1 MSDLTFNTV
10 VLQSC
15 LDRMRAGD
23 NEADNDLVKVVQSR
37 LRALVNRMFR
47 GFPNVRGIADMD
59 DVFQESVIDL
69 LRTLRKLRPA
79 TTRDF
84 MNLAAVHIRREL
96 LDLAR
101 RVKGKQTL
109 SLSAPGST
117 DSPIQHEPAAPEDAD
132 MDEWVELHEAV
143 DRLPMEEREVVS
155 LVFYHGWKQEE
166 IAKLLNVSVKTVRRR
181 WSKARNAIRKLAE
194 FEGEGE

>member
-1 MSDLTFNTV
+1 MSNLTFNTV
-10 VLQSC
+10 VLQEC
-15 LDRMRAGD
+15 LNRMRAGE
-23 NEADNDLVKVVQSR
+23 NEAENDLVKVVQSR
-37 LRALVNRMFR
+37 LRALVARMFR
-47 GFPNVRGIADMD
+47 GFPNVRPIADID
-59 DVFQESVIDL
+59 DVYQESVIDL
-69 LRTLRKLRPA
+69 LRTLRKIRPA
-79 TTRDF
+79 RTRDF

-101 RVKGKQTL
+101 RVKGKQAL
-109 SLSAPGST
+109 SLGALGST
-117 DSPIQHEPAAPEDAD
+117 DSPSQYEPVAPEDAD

-143 DRLPMEEREVVS
+143 DRLPIEEREVVG

-181 WSKARNAIRKLAE
+181 WIKAREAIRKLAE